1 MLSESARRLLFATAL
16 LAGCAAGP
24 PRDAPRDPPVTAATW
39 DLVRD
44 ATRSASVT
52 AAEEASA
59 GARSDVA
66 QWVTRVRARTDTEF
80 VPWATSYWTHQW
92 LALKLA
98 WYRRDDTSGDGDG
111 DTDATQ
117 RLVAYLQDK
126 YRDSVLEP
134 VARETHPRQIAEQ
147 AATRYARALAT
158 RLDAVAAGYA
168 VPRAALDE
176 WLAGVPAIEVPPGAS
191 LRDVVRSDDL
201 GGLAAYR
208 SLVAEACGD
217 AGATGLAGHG
227 EALHAVAQC
236 TASRLSTVLAVRG
249 GAAAASLL
257 GGVPGLV
264 VGAGLAAWDA
274 ADYER
279 QRPALEAALRADLDE
294 ALSSVHRELL
304 QDPEH
309 GVLVPLAH
317 IAATVA
323 AALGDGPAEPPP
335 AADDELF

>member
-1 MLSESARRLLFATAL
+1 MLSESARRLLFAAAL

-24 PRDAPRDPPVTAATW
+24 PRDAPREPPVTPATW
-39 DLVRD
+39 ERVRD
-44 ATRSASVT
+44 ATRSASVS
-52 AAEEASA
+52 AADEASA

-66 QWVTRVRARTDTEF
+66 QWVIRIRARTDTEF

-98 WYRRDDTSGDGDG
+98 WYRRDDTAADA
-111 DTDATQ
+111 DATQ

-134 VARETHPRQIAEQ
+134 VARETHPRQIAER
-147 AATRYARALAT
+147 AATRYARALAA
-158 RLDAVAAGYA
+158 RLDALAARYA

-201 GGLAAYR
+201 GELAAYR

-217 AGATGLAGHG
+217 AGATGLAGRG
-227 EALHAVAQC
+227 EAVHAVAQC

-264 VGAGLAAWDA
+264 VGAGLTAWDA

-294 ALSSVHRELL
+294 ALGSVHRELL
-304 QDPEH
+304 QDPDH
-309 GVLVPLAH
+309 GVLVPVSH

-323 AALGDGPAEPPP
+323 AALGDEPTEPPP
-335 AADDELF
+335 AAEDELF